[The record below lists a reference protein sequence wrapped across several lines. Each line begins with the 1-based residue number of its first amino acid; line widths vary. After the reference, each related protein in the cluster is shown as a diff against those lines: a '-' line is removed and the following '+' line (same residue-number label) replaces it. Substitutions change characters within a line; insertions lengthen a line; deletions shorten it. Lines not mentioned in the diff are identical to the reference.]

1 MRVSANAAHLSS
13 FVSSL
18 LLSGHDDR
26 WRGRISLVDPT
37 NARQVPV
44 EAVAAKMLSDQSE
57 LTAVVTVL
65 HDQTEAIE
73 KEKLY
78 GEVKRA
84 SEELEAK
91 VRDATAELA
100 HQNELLRRQAVALE
114 QASTAKSQFLANISH
129 EFRTPLNAIL
139 GYTSMLLGSM
149 YGAMDD
155 PQRRVLSRVDANS
168 RHLLV
173 LISDI
178 LDISRIEAGRMPV
191 QISSFRIDDVV
202 SAVTEE
208 MEAVI
213 ARSPVTVTFELA
225 PRTPAIHSDQQKVK
239 QVLVNLLSNALKFTH
254 EGSIRVTT
262 GFDRRS
268 GMLTVEVADTGI
280 GIATTDQQ
288 RIFEDF
294 QQVDSSTTKPYS
306 GTGLGLSICRRF
318 ADMLGGRIAVQS
330 ELGVGSTFRLSLPS
344 RLRPQTRR
352 ASDAAAN
359 GDEPE
364 ATAAADGAADGATE
378 TEAIG
383 DAGMM
388 QTT

>member
-1 MRVSANAAHLSS
+1 
-13 FVSSL
+13 
-18 LLSGHDDR
+18 
-26 WRGRISLVDPT
+26 
-37 NARQVPV
+37 
-44 EAVAAKMLSDQSE
+44 
-57 LTAVVTVL
+57 
-65 HDQTEAIE
+65 
-73 KEKLY
+73 
-78 GEVKRA
+78 
-84 SEELEAK
+84 
-91 VRDATAELA
+91 
-100 HQNELLRRQAVALE
+100 
-114 QASTAKSQFLANISH
+114 
-129 EFRTPLNAIL
+129 
-139 GYTSMLLGSM
+139 
-149 YGAMDD
+149 
-155 PQRRVLSRVDANS
+155 
-168 RHLLV
+168 
-173 LISDI
+173 
-178 LDISRIEAGRMPV
+178 V

-213 ARSPVTVTFELA
+213 ARSPVIVTFELA
-225 PRTPAIHSDQQKVK
+225 PRTPAIQSDQQKVK

-262 GFDRRS
+262 GYDRRS

-280 GIATTDQQ
+280 GIAPTDQQ

-352 ASDAAAN
+352 ASDTAAS
-359 GDEPE
+359 GDETE
-364 ATAAADGAADGATE
+364 ATATDGATE
-378 TEAIG
+378 TEAFG
-383 DAGMM
+383 DAGVM